1 MAEMRTAVVCQ
12 RLHTTSFAH
21 SPSFPFHPLSSHLLC
36 LHIHSWLSAGP
47 DEVTLSLSGFA
58 VLVLSRLRVPVSA
71 SHCSLVLL
79 LPLHCMRRPTDCG
92 IGMNGAH
99 AIAAAVQKDRCFAL
113 ELMLL
118 SLCSSATPFFFF
130 SFLFFLVSFSHTHAR
145 CLLHLVGWSVLMA
158 GCFSFPPH
166 THTLSSFLLDV
177 CAPSPAACTGVP
189 SAHTHTYIQTGL
201 AGWRTHW
208 HTNNSSW

>member
-1 MAEMRTAVVCQ
+1 MCLCQ
-12 RLHTTSFAH
+12 
-21 SPSFPFHPLSSHLLC
+21 P
-36 LHIHSWLSAGP
+36 
-47 DEVTLSLSGFA
+47 
-58 VLVLSRLRVPVSA
+58 A

-145 CLLHLVGWSVLMA
+145 CLLHLVGWFVHLA
-158 GCFSFPPH
+158 GCFPLFLLTHPHMFSLLFFFWACVLLLLLPALACSLH
-166 THTLSSFLLDV
+166 THTH
-177 CAPSPAACTGVP
+177 TH
-189 SAHTHTYIQTGL
+189 AHTQGWL
-201 AGWRTHW
+201 AGEHTGTQTTHHHDGDGMRC
-208 HTNNSSW
+208 HT

>member
-1 MAEMRTAVVCQ
+1 MRTAAVCQ
-12 RLHTTSFAH
+12 RLHKTSL
-21 SPSFPFHPLSSHLLC
+21 SLSIFPVSRPPSSHLLC
-36 LHIHSWLSAGP
+36 LHGRSWLSAGP

-177 CAPSPAACTGVP
+177 CAPPAAACTGVP
-189 SAHTHTYIQTGL
+189 SAHTHTHIQTGM